1 VLVDSERRFGLE
13 VRDESAVER
22 VSNRKLDLYPTCVV
36 SSDLAKTCVAA
47 LPFTVHVVVVNIVWR
62 RWHSLLI

>member
-1 VLVDSERRFGLE
+1 